1 MLSSAS
7 WRHNAGRLDPTR
19 ISTARMRR
27 GLTKIELA
35 RLLSVTP
42 RTIGTYETD
51 GAPSQV
57 GPRLADALE
66 FPVEYFRRQSLTEL
80 VANDV
85 SFRAGSRVAAKA
97 KDAAVA
103 SGRNGLEVEAWIS
116 ENFQLPQ
123 SNVPRLEGLSPE
135 QAART
140 LRREWGLGVKPLPNL
155 VQLLESK
162 GIRVYGLPPSAAA
175 VDAFSFWSD
184 AVPFVFLAR
193 RRTPEGARFDLA
205 HELGHL
211 VMHSSK
217 SKTLMMG
224 TEEEREAD
232 RFASEFLMPES
243 GVLEYLPSYTTVDDI
258 LSVKVYF
265 QVSAMALARKSFS
278 AGRLTDWSYRQICTE
293 LTRRGYRTEEPGG
306 ATSYERSRVF
316 GFIFSRDREQRRL
329 TPKVVANELAL
340 PEEDVHAL
348 TLQTGLL
355 GVAGSS
361 KDIAVPVSSDG
372 FRNPGSG
379 KRPSLRVL

>member
-1 MLSSAS
+1 MSSSTSRKRNDAF
-7 WRHNAGRLDPTR
+7 LDPTR
-19 ISTARMRR
+19 IETARMRR
-27 GLTKIELA
+27 GLTKVELA

-42 RTIGTYETD
+42 RTISAYETD
-51 GAPSQV
+51 GAPSRV
-57 GPRLADALE
+57 DSHLAEALG
-66 FPVEYFRRQSLTEL
+66 FPVRYFHQKSLVQL

-103 SGRNGLEVEAWIS
+103 SGRNGLEVDAWIS
-116 ENFQLPQ
+116 EKFHLPH
-123 SNVPRLEGLSPE
+123 SNVLRLEGLSPE
-135 QAART
+135 QAAQM
-140 LRREWGLGVKPLPNL
+140 LRREWGLGVRPLPNL

-162 GIRVYGLPPSAAA
+162 GVRVYGLPPSAAA
-175 VDAFSFWSD
+175 VDAFSCWADS
-184 AVPFVFLAR
+184 VPFVFSAR
-193 RRTPEGARFDLA
+193 RRTPEGVRFDLA

-217 SKTLMMG
+217 SKTFMMG

-243 GVLEYLPSYTTVDDI
+243 CVLEYLPSHATVKDI

-265 QVSAMALARKSFS
+265 QVSAMALARKALS

-293 LTRRGYRTEEPGG
+293 LTRRGFRTSEPGG

-316 GFIFSRDREQRRL
+316 NFVFSRDRQHQL
-329 TPKVVANELAL
+329 SPKVIAHDLAL

-348 TLQTGLL
+348 TLHTGLM
-355 GVAGSS
+355 GIPANSS
-361 KDIAVPVSSDG
+361 SITQPRDSNLDMYTSS
-372 FRNPGSG
+372 S
-379 KRPSLRVL
+379 KRPSLRIV

>member
-1 MLSSAS
+1 MSTSTS
-7 WRHNAGRLDPTR
+7 WRHDVALLDPTR
-19 ISTARMRR
+19 IATARMRR
-27 GLTKIELA
+27 GLTKVELA

-51 GAPSQV
+51 GATSQV
-57 GPRLADALE
+57 GPRLAESLG
-66 FPVEYFRRQSLTEL
+66 FPVDYFHQKSLAEL

-103 SGRNGLEVEAWIS
+103 SGRNGLEVDAWIS
-116 ENFQLPQ
+116 ERFQLPQ

-135 QAART
+135 QAARM

-162 GIRVYGLPPSAAA
+162 GVRVYGLPPSAAA

-193 RRTPEGARFDLA
+193 RRTPEGVRFDLA

-217 SKTLMMG
+217 SKTFMMG

-232 RFASEFLMPES
+232 RFASEFLIPES

-265 QVSAMALARKSFS
+265 QVSAMALARKGLS

-293 LTRRGYRTEEPGG
+293 LTRRGYRTGEPGG
-306 ATSYERSRVF
+306 GTSHERSRVF
-316 GFIFSRDREQRRL
+316 GFVFSRDREPRL
-329 TPKVVANELAL
+329 TPKVVADELAL

-348 TLQTGLL
+348 TLQTGLFGVTGSL
-355 GVAGSS
+355 SDVAGPP
-361 KDIAVPVSSDG
+361 DGAGGGHPVP
-372 FRNPGSG
+372 G
-379 KRPSLRVL
+379 KRPSLRVV